1 MINWKD
7 GVKINDAYV
16 NEDGTITEAEYESE
30 TPLSAHNLNL
40 MQKIDTVTIILES
53 GTVISNGKELELPLK
68 YQVGNNSL
76 EVYLE
81 TERLRLATATVDGEY
96 TEVGE
101 AGTLSNKIA
110 FYRTEAEGD
119 WTLDER
125 VTITVIVRGVVQEGV
140 SENGENN

>member
-30 TPLSAHNLNL
+30 TPLSAHLLNL

-53 GTVISNGKELELPLK
+53 DTVISNGKELELPLK
-68 YQVGNNSL
+68 YQVGNHSL
-76 EVYLE
+76 EVRLN
-81 TERLRLATATVDGEY
+81 TEVLKLATDTEDGHY
-96 TEVGE
+96 KEVGE
-101 AGTLSNKIA
+101 AGSLSNKIA
-110 FYRTEAEGD
+110 FYRTKADGN
-119 WTLDER
+119 WTLSEP
-125 VTITVIVRGVVQEGV
+125 VTITAIVHGVSQEGV